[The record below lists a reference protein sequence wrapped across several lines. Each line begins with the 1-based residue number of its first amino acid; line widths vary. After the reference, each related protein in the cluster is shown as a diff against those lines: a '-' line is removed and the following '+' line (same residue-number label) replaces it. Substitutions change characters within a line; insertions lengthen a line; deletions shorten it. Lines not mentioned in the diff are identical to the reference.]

1 MSQYAQDGQSQLGPS
16 TSPSA
21 LTPPEQQRH
30 PHQHAQKRGIEPE
43 HHQNHHHGAEPR
55 SKRAQVPRACERCRS
70 LRRACSDY
78 RPCKRCIDNGLAE
91 QCLGMPGSVQIAWGP
106 PASMSPGASWAGPGL
121 QDSAHR
127 LQEVLPARVLDYC
140 AQRFLER
147 LYPTIPILT
156 HEHIIRLRHSMGP
169 SESGLEAHATLV
181 AMSAMV
187 LLQAEEPESLHHQ
200 GLIRDKNVDYGRR
213 LFDEA
218 SATQRI
224 LGRRPQPSFELCLLT
239 FFLYAC
245 HAALQHHSQAFF
257 FLREATTLWLL
268 LKPDGD
274 RAVDDLAGRLFWVLL
289 VSERSH
295 AIRYRRPVTLQ
306 ITAETPS
313 PAPAS
318 ETEVALVGFWSLA
331 ALFRP
336 LDTSFIAILN
346 HEEVSHPPDAAAL
359 HRIETAINAALKP
372 HTWLQDTQKANL
384 RVTQLWLRIIIW
396 QLRLRF
402 GHLTEEAAQQS
413 LTFHYP
419 LEVAK
424 DLTLSTRDLPLDSI
438 KIHGV
443 GLTEKL
449 FDIASAVVDVLARV
463 PISPSTP
470 RGVGMGPEED
480 LNYLRRL
487 ITQLPGGS
495 EIYDA
500 LLDRHIEQAVPE
512 MRLGQVHS
520 LAL

>member
-1 MSQYAQDGQSQLGPS
+1 M
-16 TSPSA
+16 
-21 LTPPEQQRH
+21 
-30 PHQHAQKRGIEPE
+30 
-43 HHQNHHHGAEPR
+43 
-55 SKRAQVPRACERCRS
+55 
-70 LRRACSDY
+70 
-78 RPCKRCIDNGLAE
+78 DNGLAE
-91 QCLGMPGSVQIAWGP
+91 QCLGMPGSVHIAWGSGPGP
-106 PASMSPGASWAGPGL
+106 PASVMSGSSPGAGAASWTSAASSL
-121 QDSAHR
+121 QDAAHR
-127 LQEVLPARVLDYC
+127 LQEVLPTRVLDYC

-147 LYPTIPILT
+147 LYPTIPMLT
-156 HEHIIRLRHSMGP
+156 REHILRLRHATGP

-200 GLIRDKNVDYGRR
+200 GLIHDKNADYGRR
-213 LFDEA
+213 LLDEA
-218 SATQRI
+218 GAAQRL

-274 RAVDDLAGRLFWVLL
+274 RAVDELAGRLFWVLL

-313 PAPAS
+313 PAAAC

-336 LDTSFIAILN
+336 LDTSFIAVVN
-346 HEEVSHPPDAAAL
+346 HEDVSHPPDAAAL
-359 HRIETAINAALKP
+359 HRIETAVNAALKP

-384 RVTQLWLRIIIW
+384 RVTQLWLRIILW

-402 GHLTEEAAQQS
+402 GHLTEEASQQS

-470 RGVGMGPEED
+470 RGAGMGPEED

-512 MRLGQVHS
+512 MRLGQVHNLS
-520 LAL
+520 L